1 MSVLDEPTAALDA
14 GAEHHVFTGRRDLAK
29 DRAVLLITHRLAD
42 VAVADR
48 WGRLNAPDLL
58 PVTGGLLAATA
69 LVHGLTLVTRNTR
82 DVERSGVQLLNP
94 FG

>member
-1 MSVLDEPTAALDA
+1 MSYLPDIHVLSELQKPQSDA
-14 GAEHHVFTGRRDLAK
+14 NVRRWSGDVRSDLP
-29 DRAVLLITHRLAD
+29 VD

-69 LVHGLTLVTRNTR
+69 LVHKLTLATRNTR

>member
-1 MSVLDEPTAALDA
+1 MSYLLDIHVLSELQKPQSDA
-14 GAEHHVFTGRRDLAK
+14 NVRRWSGDVRSDLP
-29 DRAVLLITHRLAD
+29 VD